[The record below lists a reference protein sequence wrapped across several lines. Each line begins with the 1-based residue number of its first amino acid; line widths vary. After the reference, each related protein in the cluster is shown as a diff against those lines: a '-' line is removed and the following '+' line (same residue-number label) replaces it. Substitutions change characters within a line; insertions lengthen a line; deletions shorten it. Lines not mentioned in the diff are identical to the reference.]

1 MWKEGYENEQ
11 AKNMEAKREE
21 TQGTKTEEKRREEVG
36 AGRERMQEGGK
47 PGDVV

>member
-11 AKNMEAKREE
+11 AKNMEAKRE
-21 TQGTKTEEKRREEVG
+21 GTKTGEKRREVG
-36 AGRERMQEGGK
+36 AGRERMQERGK